1 LKRNAV
7 PIPFDEVTA
16 SNKNIR
22 NDNEEEQREQREII
36 QIEQVPHCEEA
47 NMERIQST
55 EVVASTSYLP
65 NCNAVIADKCSERH
79 PLQYRA
85 ARLYFD
91 TSMEEEDIIEWMHLE
106 PPSRERVT
114 PLPLNKS
121 TEAEENKLCLEL
133 STHKK
138 VLEPLSSNKY
148 IEDKE
153 NNMTVIRKLHM
164 KIISLK
170 SENSR
175 LRKQVRKLKF
185 RLHHT
190 VRIRKTTKKNK

>member
-1 LKRNAV
+1 MFGT
-7 PIPFDEVTA
+7 I
-16 SNKNIR
+16 
-22 NDNEEEQREQREII
+22 
-36 QIEQVPHCEEA
+36 
-47 NMERIQST
+47 
-55 EVVASTSYLP
+55 
-65 NCNAVIADKCSERH
+65 
-79 PLQYRA
+79 LQYRA

-91 TSMEEEDIIEWMHLE
+91 TSMEEEDITEWMHLE
-106 PPSRERVT
+106 SPSRERVVT
-114 PLPLNKS
+114 PFPLNKS
-121 TEAEENKLCLEL
+121 TEDEENKLCLKL

-138 VLEPLSSNKY
+138 VLESLSPNKY

-190 VRIRKTTKKNK
+190 VRIRKTAKKNKQKKKILRTLIDEQDLHAVAKAMIHLQLHTPNAAYTEEEKIWQGNCTIIQPLLSAA